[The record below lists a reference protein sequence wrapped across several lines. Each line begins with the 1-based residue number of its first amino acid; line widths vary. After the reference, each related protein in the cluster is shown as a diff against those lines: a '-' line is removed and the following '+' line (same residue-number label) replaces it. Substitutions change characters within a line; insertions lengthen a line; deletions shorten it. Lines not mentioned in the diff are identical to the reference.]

1 MNKTLF
7 LAVLAAA
14 TIVLSG
20 CGKEDD
26 VDNSILLT
34 SSNQTLF
41 YDDEFQIDATSSLPI
56 TYTSEDEYHAK
67 VSASGLV
74 TAGRVGETNIVLS
87 NGKDTKKIKITVR
100 PESNLYPEPEL
111 TFGMTRAAVKS
122 KLGTPDSET
131 DAGMGWTNYSTNAP
145 ILMCLFDEAD
155 KLESYSVMVK
165 TAYSSELGTFLG
177 ERYVPFSIDEE
188 NYTILCVN
196 GLTLD
201 TATMLIGASVY
212 NSSYWMVTYIP
223 YTQSRSIGTVDYS
236 EIMKSID
243 ELMNK

>member
-122 KLGTPDSET
+122 KLGTPDAET
-131 DAGMGWTNYSTNAP
+131 DAGLGWNNYSTNAP
-145 ILMCLFDEAD
+145 LLACVFDEAD
-155 KLESYSVMVK
+155 KLEAYSVMVK
-165 TAYSSELGTFLG
+165 TAYASNLADFLL
-177 ERYVPFSIDEE
+177 ERYVPAALPDDED
-188 NYTILCVN
+188 IIAIFLN
-196 GLTLD
+196 GLD
-201 TATMLIGASVY
+201 TETANRAVFLRFYNVSYLMVMYTPFPPDTRAAT
-212 NSSYWMVTYIP
+212 SY
-223 YTQSRSIGTVDYS
+223 SD
-236 EIMKSID
+236 IMKSID